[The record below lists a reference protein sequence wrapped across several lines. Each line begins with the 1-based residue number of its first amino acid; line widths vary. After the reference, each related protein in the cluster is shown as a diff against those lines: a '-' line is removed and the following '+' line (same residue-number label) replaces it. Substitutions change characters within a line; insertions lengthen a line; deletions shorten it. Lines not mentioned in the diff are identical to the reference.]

1 MNPPWT
7 SVKEASPGSKGVIW
21 RPHASALALHAMFI
35 VAPESGKILIKSPVS
50 DLNPLILGVG
60 RLWTRAPFWREA
72 TATTAFTPPVG
83 AGVGG
88 TAGAGEGAGRARAVP
103 VEGAGDAGG
112 ALPACDQNFFA
123 QSAPLYPEFP
133 GAFRGH
139 LVLDTK

>member
-1 MNPPWT
+1 M
-7 SVKEASPGSKGVIW
+7 
-21 RPHASALALHAMFI
+21 
-35 VAPESGKILIKSPVS
+35 KSPVS

-88 TAGAGEGAGRARAVP
+88 TAGAVEGAGRARAVP

-112 ALPACDQNFFA
+112 VFPACDQNFFA
-123 QSAPLYPEFP
+123 QSAPLYPEEEGFAQHWSFP
-133 GAFRGH
+133 WKN
-139 LVLDTK
+139 LPQ